1 MQVLLVEDSPV
12 YRKLIGDYL
21 KDWGFTVQVAEN
33 GTKAWDFLQQQTAPK
48 LALLDWVLPD
58 IDGIE
63 LCHRIRQAGANR
75 EYVYVILLT
84 GKDGRQNMLQ
94 AMQAGADDFLAK
106 PFDAHELKA
115 RLMVG
120 QRIVALQD
128 ELIAARESMRQAAT
142 HDCLTG
148 LMNRSEAL
156 KFLANE
162 LERAKRSG
170 T

>member
-1 MQVLLVEDSPV
+1 MMSSRASLSVAPPACYGNRTMQVLLVEDSPV

-75 EYVYVILLT
+75 EYIYVILLT

-120 QRIVALQD
+120 QRIVTLQD
-128 ELIAARESMRQAAT
+128 ELIAARESMRQ
-142 HDCLTG
+142 
-148 LMNRSEAL
+148 
-156 KFLANE
+156 
-162 LERAKRSG
+162 
-170 T
+170 